1 MSKNLDTKT
10 MLIII
15 LIFFI
20 LGMISF
26 GLVLVAWQHLKLKN
40 TYLTNDLLDKYK
52 EYYEDEG
59 IVMIILISYI
69 LVNSNSDRKMQKCHQ
84 IEDPQLQVNCIA
96 KVFQEH
102 PERYSS
108 F

>member
-1 MSKNLDTKT
+1 
-10 MLIII
+10 
-15 LIFFI
+15 
-20 LGMISF
+20 
-26 GLVLVAWQHLKLKN
+26 
-40 TYLTNDLLDKYK
+40 
-52 EYYEDEG
+52 
-59 IVMIILISYI
+59 MIILISYI

>member
-1 MSKNLDTKT
+1 M
-10 MLIII
+10 
-15 LIFFI
+15 
-20 LGMISF
+20 
-26 GLVLVAWQHLKLKN
+26 
-40 TYLTNDLLDKYK
+40 DKYK
-52 EYYEDEG
+52 EYYVSIILG
-59 IVMIILISYI
+59 IVMVILISYI

-96 KVFQEH
+96 KVFQKH